1 MLKRSLI
8 QPSQLTKR
16 HASPAMSPVVHVS
29 PPDPGL
35 LSPAVHATPFA
46 VHASPPDSGFAVQAS
61 PASQTSPVAMSPV
74 MSPPDPGLLPV
85 ATPFA
90 VQALPASQASPV
102 AVSSPAVLV
111 SPRVPNRLASAGMTP
126 RGLPITEL
134 EAEIWQQCIL
144 NVTNRLGRITS
155 KVAITMG
162 GTHGQIDLHSD
173 KTKPGTRQ
181 DNHIPSFVRN
191 IKSEVYGIIAAPFT
205 VPHYGDDEDFKTIF
219 AASEPEMLE
228 FLGADRYDKSR
239 SGYRKTTQLNHNA
252 EVIAIA
258 DKMRST
264 DTTSSIFSKKQLNG
278 DFKDSAG
285 IARHALEQASL
296 ESGMPLT
303 YTSYRHGDYTRGWGN
318 NRSSVHTSVPLLN
331 KTYLLTGDELREGE
345 GTQHEW
351 KFMLY
356 YLGNDGEMKS
366 INILEPLL
374 IGAPFTRFT
383 QFADDKGGHSIRPL
397 ISHKYITTS
406 NIVKLIYAVGFKV
419 HLHIDVT
426 CNVIR
431 REGGFG
437 FTPHNERLVRMNLN
451 SLYIPNQLAI
461 QTGHIRIRSKTL
473 AGLLVALGNASIA
486 GGGRHC
492 SSSGKCRTGRQSRRH
507 VRHHSSRRQRIRT
520 RRHR

>member
-1 MLKRSLI
+1 MLKRPPSRL
-8 QPSQLTKR
+8 SQLTKR
-16 HASPAMSPVVHVS
+16 RALSPAMSPVVHVS
-29 PPDPGL
+29 PLDPGL

-46 VHASPPDSGFAVQAS
+46 VHASPFAVRASPPDSGLLLPAVHAMSPAVQAS
-61 PASQTSPVAMSPV
+61 PVEIL
-74 MSPPDPGLLPV
+74 PPADP
-85 ATPFA
+85 
-90 VQALPASQASPV
+90 
-102 AVSSPAVLV
+102 V
-111 SPRVPNRLASAGMTP
+111 SPTVPDNTASAGMTP
-126 RGLPITEL
+126 RGLPISEL
-134 EAEIWQQCIL
+134 EAAIWQQCIE
-144 NVTNRLGRITS
+144 NVARRVGRITS

-173 KTKPGTRQ
+173 QTKHGTRQ
-181 DNHIPSFVRN
+181 DNHIPSFVHN

-219 AASEPEMLE
+219 AASEPEMLK
-228 FLGADRYDKSR
+228 FLGADRYDTSR
-239 SGYRKTTQLNHNA
+239 SGYRKTTQNHNA
-252 EVIAIA
+252 KQVIAIA

-264 DTTSSIFSKKQLNG
+264 DTTSLTFSNNTLIRE
-278 DFKDSAG
+278 FKDSDG
-285 IARHALEQASL
+285 IARHELEQASL
-296 ESGMPLT
+296 NRGMPLT
-303 YTSYRHGDYTRGWGN
+303 YTSYRHGDYRGGWG
-318 NRSSVHTSVPLLN
+318 SQVSVRSVPLLN
-331 KTYLLTGDELREGE
+331 KTYLLTGDELRKG
-345 GTQHEW
+345 GSTQHEW

-356 YLGNDGEMKS
+356 YLGKGGKMES
-366 INILEPLL
+366 INILEHLL
-374 IGAPFTRFT
+374 NGAPFVRFS
-383 QFADDKGGHSIRPL
+383 QFVDDKGGHSIRPL
-397 ISHKYITTS
+397 ISHRYITTS
-406 NIVKLIYAVGFKV
+406 NIVKLIRAVGFKV